1 MNFESVEKYLSDAEK
16 LTNYPQDTTKLD
28 LADRLQ
34 RILPTKMK
42 WKQFVSAVFC
52 SLKVGPLGAKVKT
65 EWNAPSS
72 QFWLALLLCII
83 FYLLHLWQP
92 ETPEPHIARNT

>member
-1 MNFESVEKYLSDAEK
+1 MNFESVEKYLSYAEK

-42 WKQFVSAVFC
+42 
-52 SLKVGPLGAKVKT
+52 
-65 EWNAPSS
+65 
-72 QFWLALLLCII
+72 
-83 FYLLHLWQP
+83 
-92 ETPEPHIARNT
+92 